1 MTDGESIRTAG
12 APAPVG
18 AYPHAR
24 RAGPLLFLSG
34 IGPRSPDGPDILG
47 VTLDADGKILAYDI
61 EAQCHAVFRNV
72 KAVLESAGAV
82 WDDLVDVTGA
92 AFCARRYR
100 LVEAAAGA
108 VAQAVLE
115 RFPQVRSVR
124 VTVHKPHAP
133 IAATF
138 DDVGVS
144 ILRTRQESGHG

>member
-82 WDDLVDVTGA
+82 PSSAGPPTRYA
-92 AFCARRYR
+92 CICAKWEP
-100 LVEAAAGA
+100 L
-108 VAQAVLE
+108 
-115 RFPQVRSVR
+115 SC
-124 VTVHKPHAP
+124 
-133 IAATF
+133 
-138 DDVGVS
+138 
-144 ILRTRQESGHG
+144 